1 MADYV
6 YGLLHGVDEKKR
18 IIAIKVNKKVTFYYM
33 AKGMF
38 QSFMQYFKS
47 GIYVFMDVQE
57 TSRRY
62 RGYTV
67 KNVLNIEKVMS
78 PHRQNPTIYYDV
90 SIIKSGISH
99 IMNTKKPKLFL
110 DFEMS
115 MPPYRNYE
123 DFVSEIIQVGFI
135 LTDATGEIIDK
146 QSYFIKTFLF
156 KEISDRTKKFL
167 RVEQEQIDSGLEYRE
182 FYDLFTKLLQT
193 YKPMVLVWGQNDRIE
208 LKKMNFRHQLADFT
222 PNTQFVDLLKL
233 HKTYFNLKN
242 DLGLFN
248 AYFLYY
254 ENDIDKQKHDA
265 LEDARVTKAVFDGFL
280 EVCNNLR
287 MLSLNTTNELLGRRE
302 NQNETEE

>member
-99 IMNTKKPKLFL
+99 IMNTKKPKLFI

>member
-135 LTDATGEIIDK
+135 LTDSSGEVIDK

-302 NQNETEE
+302 SQNETEE